1 MFMELIHFEGI
12 IYILSKQ
19 KKLVRRMTLWY
30 VSANASGLMKDS
42 WGLLPASAFS
52 LLKYYKPSGLRKTSI
67 LCSWETESERNK

>member
-1 MFMELIHFEGI
+1 MELIHFEGI

-42 WGLLPASAFS
+42 
-52 LLKYYKPSGLRKTSI
+52 
-67 LCSWETESERNK
+67 